1 MASPIAIA
9 QANFALDL
17 LKYSI
22 DENQSSVI
30 SPFSVAIALAM
41 TYAGADGK
49 TKQEMNE
56 ALAKGLP
63 DSEIHEH
70 FAALVDEL
78 SKPANG
84 YALSA
89 ANRLYIDQSLS
100 LKDTFMSLIKNKYA
114 GQLRAADFKQATAV
128 ANEINAW
135 VENQTNSMIK
145 DLIHPDKITDDSRL
159 ILVNAVYFKGDW
171 ANKFNEENTTKK
183 LFYTTANRHREVDMM
198 HIKDKFNYVEHP
210 EWQILG
216 LPYANG
222 EVYMYFFL
230 PKERFGLGKELKE
243 LDGQRITEM
252 IDDCHNIEVEVE
264 LPKFKLEKELELVE
278 TLKKL
283 GIEEAFSQASA
294 DFSGISDASLCISD
308 VIHKAFIEVNEEG
321 TEAAA
326 ATLVGMQLRRAV
338 MPPPVPLKFIA
349 DHPFLFAVVKESTI
363 LFIGQFV

>member
-1 MASPIAIA
+1 LPQLIA
-9 QANFALDL
+9 
-17 LKYSI
+17 
-22 DENQSSVI
+22 
-30 SPFSVAIALAM
+30 
-41 TYAGADGK
+41 
-49 TKQEMNE
+49 
-56 ALAKGLP
+56 GLP

-183 LFYTTANRHREVDMM
+183 LFYTTANRHREVST
-198 HIKDKFNYVEHP
+198 P
-210 EWQILG
+210 
-216 LPYANG
+216 PS
-222 EVYMYFFL
+222 VY
-230 PKERFGLGKELKE
+230 
-243 LDGQRITEM
+243 LDI
-252 IDDCHNIEVEVE
+252 
-264 LPKFKLEKELELVE
+264 PW
-278 TLKKL
+278 
-283 GIEEAFSQASA
+283 
-294 DFSGISDASLCISD
+294 CIS
-308 VIHKAFIEVNEEG
+308 
-321 TEAAA
+321 
-326 ATLVGMQLRRAV
+326 
-338 MPPPVPLKFIA
+338 
-349 DHPFLFAVVKESTI
+349 
-363 LFIGQFV
+363 